1 MTDSRLTVCLFFSIT
16 PSLLAH
22 LKHQLP
28 QDSFFVHDFSEKESF
43 IQYVIREEQAIDC
56 LILEE
61 GVAAYH
67 VLSDLKHHNLLLP
80 CILVANGVSD
90 DTDHSPTLTSGNI
103 SNLAPRAE
111 GNMDGL
117 NFYHRAMQH
126 VSQQDIIEKQ
136 ILQVSVEK
144 SINRFLQLPAQSPLS
159 SENRVL
165 SDPALSQNIFTSLS
179 NKQRRLSIKLQERLG
194 YLGVYY
200 KRNPDSFLKR
210 MNLEEKQT
218 FLNSLRKDYRDIIL
232 NYFSDV
238 ADLNQRIDRYIT
250 TAFFAD
256 VPTAQMVQIHMELM
270 DEFSKQLKL
279 EGRNEEIL
287 LDYRLTLIDMLANL
301 CELYRRSIPRL

>member
-1 MTDSRLTVCLFFSIT
+1 M
-16 PSLLAH
+16 
-22 LKHQLP
+22 P
-28 QDSFFVHDFSEKESF
+28 QDSFFVHDFSEKEAF

-56 LILEE
+56 LIIEE
-61 GVAAYH
+61 GAATH
-67 VLSDLKHHNLLLP
+67 HILSDLKHHNLLLP
-80 CILVANGVSD
+80 CVLVSEGVSD
-90 DTDHSPTLTSGNI
+90 DIDQSPALTSLNPP
-103 SNLAPRAE
+103 NVAPRVE
-111 GNMDGL
+111 GNLDGL

-126 VSQQDIIEKQ
+126 VSQQDVVEKQ
-136 ILQVSVEK
+136 VLQVSVDN
-144 SINRFLQLPAQSPLS
+144 SINSFLQLPAQSPLLS
-159 SENRVL
+159 DNRVL

-232 NYFSDV
+232 NYFSDA
-238 ADLNQRIDRYIT
+238 ADLNQQIDRYIT